1 MMCIYFNSTVK
12 QKEILNIINFMT
24 TPQLLHKHYGPIV
37 KPNSHAG
44 VHVHEQF

>member
-1 MMCIYFNSTVK
+1 
-12 QKEILNIINFMT
+12 MT